1 MSYYP
6 DLDSRIRDEAI
17 VFRITWLIKVYY
29 YETNQNMLPQVLI
42 HLIQVLKYLVALKV
56 EVDQLDINKLLK
68 APTGL
73 DDF

>member
-29 YETNQNMLPQVLI
+29 YETN
-42 HLIQVLKYLVALKV
+42 
-56 EVDQLDINKLLK
+56 
-68 APTGL
+68 
-73 DDF
+73 